1 MISGVVTLG
10 AVAIPHTYQ
19 LRGSDRVPP
28 DHRAGGACVSTGR
41 RRVAKS
47 CSKGF
52 AMIFQRALLMAA
64 TLLVASCSA
73 ASLQEGSAA
82 ARNPDV
88 PGATGQAVV
97 IGSSS
102 SMEGSGRVHPD
113 WSSASLNAQ

>member
-1 MISGVVTLG
+1 
-10 AVAIPHTYQ
+10 
-19 LRGSDRVPP
+19 
-28 DHRAGGACVSTGR
+28 
-41 RRVAKS
+41 
-47 CSKGF
+47 
-52 AMIFQRALLMAA
+52 MIFQHALLMAA

-102 SMEGSGRVHPD
+102 SMAGSGRVHPD